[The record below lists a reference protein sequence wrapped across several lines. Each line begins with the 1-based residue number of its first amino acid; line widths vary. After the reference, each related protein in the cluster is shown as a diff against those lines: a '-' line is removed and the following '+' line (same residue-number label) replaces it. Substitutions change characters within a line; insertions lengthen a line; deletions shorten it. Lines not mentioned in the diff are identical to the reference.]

1 MRKYLL
7 ITQRCPYPP
16 HKNGG
21 VHTIYNIIKNVPS
34 DVEMDIFYYYEKDEE
49 AESVIRKLV
58 HKIEHKNVY
67 KVPTKFDRLKNFI
80 KGVPDYFCEIDL
92 DRIDVGIDYTKYDVV
107 ILDQIYSLPFA
118 KYIPTNIPII
128 SMMHD
133 NNIMLYERKW
143 QNEKSHIKK
152 FYNRKQCEY
161 FKNVED
167 KYFNKIEKVIY
178 VSSLDASKA
187 RENHKNCRATFDS
200 ITLGVDMPS
209 TSQLSESKAHS
220 IVFSG
225 VMDYGPNED
234 AAYYFATE
242 VFPKIKGLFHDAEF
256 VIAGKNPT
264 QKLNSLNNVLITGF
278 VEDMCKTI
286 TASEIYV
293 SPLRYGSG
301 TKNKVLEAM
310 VAGLPVFL
318 SEVSREGIEGL
329 EDRKNCFFIDSDNMD
344 SVICEAMQDK
354 QLLNSVSKCGKDFVE
369 KYHSW
374 NNVFDKFLLD

>member
-1 MRKYLL
+1 
-7 ITQRCPYPP
+7 
-16 HKNGG
+16 
-21 VHTIYNIIKNVPS
+21 
-34 DVEMDIFYYYEKDEE
+34 
-49 AESVIRKLV
+49 
-58 HKIEHKNVY
+58 
-67 KVPTKFDRLKNFI
+67 
-80 KGVPDYFCEIDL
+80 
-92 DRIDVGIDYTKYDVV
+92 
-107 ILDQIYSLPFA
+107 
-118 KYIPTNIPII
+118 
-128 SMMHD
+128 
-133 NNIMLYERKW
+133 
-143 QNEKSHIKK
+143 
-152 FYNRKQCEY
+152 
-161 FKNVED
+161 
-167 KYFNKIEKVIY
+167 
-178 VSSLDASKA
+178 
-187 RENHKNCRATFDS
+187 
-200 ITLGVDMPS
+200 MPS